1 MCTVCGAFRDFA
13 IVCSVSET
21 SVRLRVNLELCVF
34 VGEKAEV
41 SKPSNITPTTCSFRR
56 RAQTAFV
63 RHSVSF

>member
-41 SKPSNITPTTCSFRR
+41 S
-56 RAQTAFV
+56 
-63 RHSVSF
+63 